1 MVEFTP
7 HRGGARE
14 ADWARLL
21 SECWGFNLSRG
32 FESHPPRQN
41 RSAGLYDVSLR
52 PADLYYLLCIILQ
65 VIIVSSML
73 VNAEGLSKIY
83 VRGGEK
89 IAALQRVDLQI
100 AAGSFV
106 FIVGPSGGGKS
117 TLLHLIGGMDRPS
130 SGKLTVNGFALD
142 QASEDE
148 LTRFRRQH
156 IGFVF
161 QFFNLLSSLDALDN
175 VALPL
180 LASGYKLKEA
190 RQQATV
196 MLKQVGLETRLRHR
210 PAELSGGEQQRV
222 AIARAVVGSPSLV
235 LADEP
240 TGDLDAANAE
250 AVMQLMLELNRSLGI
265 TFVVATHN
273 RGAYPAGR

>member
-1 MVEFTP
+1 
-7 HRGGARE
+7 
-14 ADWARLL
+14 
-21 SECWGFNLSRG
+21 
-32 FESHPPRQN
+32 
-41 RSAGLYDVSLR
+41 
-52 PADLYYLLCIILQ
+52 
-65 VIIVSSML
+65 ML
-73 VNAEGLSKIY
+73 VNAEDLTKIY
-83 VRGGEK
+83 LRGGEK

-130 SGKLTVNGFALD
+130 SGKLTVNGFAID

-175 VALPL
+175 VTLPL
-180 LASGYKLKEA
+180 LASGCKLKEA
-190 RQQATV
+190 RQQATAV
-196 MLKQVGLETRLRHR
+196 LNQVGLEARLRHK

-222 AIARAVVGSPSLV
+222 AIARAVVGSPAWCWRMSQ
-235 LADEP
+235 P
-240 TGDLDAANAE
+240 
-250 AVMQLMLELNRSLGI
+250 
-265 TFVVATHN
+265 ATWMPPMP
-273 RGAYPAGR
+273 RR

>member
-1 MVEFTP
+1 
-7 HRGGARE
+7 
-14 ADWARLL
+14 
-21 SECWGFNLSRG
+21 
-32 FESHPPRQN
+32 
-41 RSAGLYDVSLR
+41 
-52 PADLYYLLCIILQ
+52 
-65 VIIVSSML
+65 ML
-73 VNAEGLSKIY
+73 VNAEGLTKIY
-83 VRGGEK
+83 SRGGEK

-100 AAGSFV
+100 TAGSFV
-106 FIVGPSGGGKS
+106 FVVGPSGGGKS
-117 TLLHLIGGMDRPS
+117 TLLHLLGGMDHPS
-130 SGKLTVNGFALD
+130 NGKLTVNGIALD
-142 QASEDE
+142 QANENE
-148 LTRFRRQH
+148 LTSFRSQH

-180 LASGYKLKEA
+180 LASGCKLKEA
-190 RQQATV
+190 RHQAAA
-196 MLKQVGLETRLRHR
+196 LLNKVGLEARLRHR

-240 TGDLDAANAE
+240 TGDLDAVNAE

-273 RGAYPAGR
+273 RELTRLGDKIFALHCGQMREDDC

>member
-1 MVEFTP
+1 
-7 HRGGARE
+7 
-14 ADWARLL
+14 
-21 SECWGFNLSRG
+21 
-32 FESHPPRQN
+32 
-41 RSAGLYDVSLR
+41 
-52 PADLYYLLCIILQ
+52 
-65 VIIVSSML
+65 ML
-73 VNAEGLSKIY
+73 VNAEDLSKIY
-83 VRGGEK
+83 SRGGEK

-100 AAGSFV
+100 ASGSFV

-117 TLLHLIGGMDRPS
+117 TLLHLLGGMDHPS
-130 SGKLTVNGFALD
+130 SGKLTVNGIALD

-148 LTRFRRQH
+148 LTSFRRQH

-161 QFFNLLSSLDALDN
+161 QFFNLLASLDALDN

-180 LASGYKLKEA
+180 LASGCKLKQA
-190 RQQATV
+190 RQKAAVLLQ
-196 MLKQVGLETRLRHR
+196 QVGLEARLRHR

-222 AIARAVVGSPSLV
+222 AIARAVVGNPSLV

-250 AVMQLMLELNRSLGI
+250 AVMQLMLALNRTLGI

-273 RGAYPAGR
+273 QALTRFGDKVYELHAGRLRDEHC

>member
-1 MVEFTP
+1 
-7 HRGGARE
+7 
-14 ADWARLL
+14 
-21 SECWGFNLSRG
+21 
-32 FESHPPRQN
+32 
-41 RSAGLYDVSLR
+41 
-52 PADLYYLLCIILQ
+52 
-65 VIIVSSML
+65 ML
-73 VNAEGLSKIY
+73 VNAEGLTKIY
-83 VRGGEK
+83 LRGGEK
-89 IAALQRVDLQI
+89 IAALERVDLQI
-100 AAGSFV
+100 DAGSFV

-130 SGKLTVNGFALD
+130 SGKLTVNGCAID

-161 QFFNLLSSLDALDN
+161 QFFNLLTSLDALDN
-175 VALPL
+175 VTLPL

-190 RQQATV
+190 RKQAAAL
-196 MLKQVGLETRLRHR
+196 LKQVGLEARLRHT

-240 TGDLDAANAE
+240 TGDLDATNAE
-250 AVMQLMLELNRSLGI
+250 VVMQLMLELNRNLGI

-273 RGAYPAGR
+273 QALTRLGDKVYELHAGQLRDGHC

>member
-1 MVEFTP
+1 
-7 HRGGARE
+7 
-14 ADWARLL
+14 
-21 SECWGFNLSRG
+21 
-32 FESHPPRQN
+32 
-41 RSAGLYDVSLR
+41 
-52 PADLYYLLCIILQ
+52 
-65 VIIVSSML
+65 ML
-73 VNAEGLSKIY
+73 VNAEGLTKIY
-83 VRGGEK
+83 ARGGEK

-117 TLLHLIGGMDRPS
+117 TLLHLLGGMDQPS
-130 SGKLTVNGFALD
+130 SGKLTVNGIALD
-142 QASEDE
+142 HASEDE

-161 QFFNLLSSLDALDN
+161 QFFNLLPSLDALHN

-190 RQQATV
+190 RQKAMALLRLV
-196 MLKQVGLETRLRHR
+196 DLEARLQHK

-222 AIARAVVGSPSLV
+222 AIARAVVGNPSLV

-240 TGDLDAANAE
+240 TGDLDAVNAE
-250 AVMQLMLELNRSLGI
+250 AVMQLMLALNRSLGV
-265 TFVVATHN
+265 TFVIATHN
-273 RGAYPAGR
+273 QALTRLGDKVYQLHTGQLRDDHC

>member
-1 MVEFTP
+1 
-7 HRGGARE
+7 
-14 ADWARLL
+14 
-21 SECWGFNLSRG
+21 
-32 FESHPPRQN
+32 
-41 RSAGLYDVSLR
+41 
-52 PADLYYLLCIILQ
+52 
-65 VIIVSSML
+65 ML
-73 VNAEGLSKIY
+73 VNAEGLTKIY
-83 VRGGEK
+83 SRGGEK

-117 TLLHLIGGMDRPS
+117 TLLHLIGGMDHPS
-130 SGKLTVNGFALD
+130 SGTLTVNGFDLH
-142 QASEDE
+142 QASEEE

-161 QFFNLLSSLDALDN
+161 QFFNLLTSLDALDN
-175 VALPL
+175 VSLPL
-180 LASGYKLKEA
+180 LASGAKRKQA
-190 RQQATV
+190 RQQATAI
-196 MLKQVGLETRLRHR
+196 LKQVGLGARLRHR

-250 AVMQLMLELNRSLGI
+250 AVMQLMLELNRNLGI

-273 RGAYPAGR
+273 QALTRLGDAVYELHAGQLRKD

>member
-1 MVEFTP
+1 M
-7 HRGGARE
+7 
-14 ADWARLL
+14 
-21 SECWGFNLSRG
+21 
-32 FESHPPRQN
+32 
-41 RSAGLYDVSLR
+41 
-52 PADLYYLLCIILQ
+52 
-65 VIIVSSML
+65 M
-73 VNAEGLSKIY
+73 VNAEGLTKIY
-83 VRGGEK
+83 WRGGEK

-130 SGKLTVNGFALD
+130 SGKLTVNGFSLE

-161 QFFNLLSSLDALDN
+161 QFFNLLTSLDALDN
-175 VALPL
+175 VTLPL
-180 LASGYKLKEA
+180 LASGYKLKQA
-190 RQQATV
+190 RQQAAV
-196 MLKQVGLETRLRHR
+196 LLKQVGLEARRRHR

-250 AVMQLMLELNRSLGI
+250 AVMQLMVELNRNLGI

-273 RGAYPAGR
+273 QALTRLGNVVYELHAGQLR

>member
-1 MVEFTP
+1 
-7 HRGGARE
+7 
-14 ADWARLL
+14 
-21 SECWGFNLSRG
+21 
-32 FESHPPRQN
+32 
-41 RSAGLYDVSLR
+41 
-52 PADLYYLLCIILQ
+52 
-65 VIIVSSML
+65 
-73 VNAEGLSKIY
+73 
-83 VRGGEK
+83 
-89 IAALQRVDLQI
+89 
-100 AAGSFV
+100 
-106 FIVGPSGGGKS
+106 VGPSGGGKS
-117 TLLHLIGGMDRPS
+117 TLLHLIGGVDRPS

-161 QFFNLLSSLDALDN
+161 QFFNLLSSLDTLDN

-180 LASGYKLKEA
+180 LASGYKLKVA

-196 MLKQVGLETRLRHR
+196 MLKQVGLERRLGHR

-250 AVMQLMLELNRSLGI
+250 AVMQLMLALNRSLGI

-273 RGAYPAGR
+273 QALTQLGDKIYALHCGQMREDDC

>member
-1 MVEFTP
+1 MYNP
-7 HRGGARE
+7 A
-14 ADWARLL
+14 
-21 SECWGFNLSRG
+21 
-32 FESHPPRQN
+32 SHHP
-41 RSAGLYDVSLR
+41 
-52 PADLYYLLCIILQ
+52 II
-65 VIIVSSML
+65 ML
-73 VNAEGLSKIY
+73 VNAEDLSKIY
-83 VRGGEK
+83 SRGGEK

-100 AAGSFV
+100 ASGSFV

-117 TLLHLIGGMDRPS
+117 TLLHLLGGMDHPS
-130 SGKLTVNGFALD
+130 SGKLTVNGIALD

-148 LTRFRRQH
+148 LTSFRRQH

-161 QFFNLLSSLDALDN
+161 QFFNLLASLDALDN

-180 LASGYKLKEA
+180 LASGCKLKQA
-190 RQQATV
+190 RQKAAVLLQ
-196 MLKQVGLETRLRHR
+196 QVGLEARLRHR

-250 AVMQLMLELNRSLGI
+250 AVMQLMLALNRTLGI

-273 RGAYPAGR
+273 QALTRFGDKVYELHAGRLRDEHC

>member
-1 MVEFTP
+1 
-7 HRGGARE
+7 
-14 ADWARLL
+14 
-21 SECWGFNLSRG
+21 
-32 FESHPPRQN
+32 
-41 RSAGLYDVSLR
+41 
-52 PADLYYLLCIILQ
+52 
-65 VIIVSSML
+65 ML
-73 VNAEGLSKIY
+73 VNAEGLTKIY
-83 VRGGEK
+83 LRGGEK
-89 IAALQRVDLQI
+89 IAALERVDLQI
-100 AAGSFV
+100 DAGSFV

-161 QFFNLLSSLDALDN
+161 QFFNLLTSLDALDN
-175 VALPL
+175 VTLPL

-190 RQQATV
+190 RKQAAAL
-196 MLKQVGLETRLRHR
+196 LKQVGLEARLRHT

-240 TGDLDAANAE
+240 TGDLDATNAE
-250 AVMQLMLELNRSLGI
+250 VVMQLMLELNRNLGI

-273 RGAYPAGR
+273 QALTRLGDKVYELHAGQLRDGHC

>member
-1 MVEFTP
+1 MYNP
-7 HRGGARE
+7 
-14 ADWARLL
+14 
-21 SECWGFNLSRG
+21 
-32 FESHPPRQN
+32 
-41 RSAGLYDVSLR
+41 AGLI
-52 PADLYYLLCIILQ
+52 A
-65 VIIVSSML
+65 SSML
-73 VNAEGLSKIY
+73 VNAEDLSKIY
-83 VRGGEK
+83 SRGGEK

-117 TLLHLIGGMDRPS
+117 TLLHLLGGMDHPS
-130 SGKLTVNGFALD
+130 SGKLTVNGIALD

-148 LTRFRRQH
+148 LTSFRRQH

-161 QFFNLLSSLDALDN
+161 QFFNLLASLDALDN

-180 LASGYKLKEA
+180 LASGCKLKQA
-190 RQQATV
+190 RQKAAVLLQ
-196 MLKQVGLETRLRHR
+196 QVGLEARLRHR

-222 AIARAVVGSPSLV
+222 AIARAVVGNPSLV

-250 AVMQLMLELNRSLGI
+250 AVMQLMLALNRTLGI

-273 RGAYPAGR
+273 QALTRFGDKVYELHAGRLRDEHC